1 MRAYLPAA
9 VRLLPH
15 RLTLC
20 PMAEIRLARSDDEI
34 RACYPI
40 MSQLRSHVGREEFLK
55 HVRRQ
60 ADEGYRLAFLEID
73 GRPATVAGYRI
84 LHQLVAG
91 KVLYVDDLVTD
102 EALRSGGL
110 GARMLEWLLSEARRA
125 GCRSF
130 ELDSATHRTPAH
142 RLYRRQGMDAT
153 SLHFRKPVR

>member
-1 MRAYLPAA
+1 
-9 VRLLPH
+9 
-15 RLTLC
+15 
-20 PMAEIRLARSDDEI
+20 MAEIRLARSDDEI
-34 RACYPI
+34 RACYPV
-40 MSQLRSHVGREEFLK
+40 MSQLRSHVGREEFLE

-73 GRPATVAGYRI
+73 GRPVTVAGYRI

-142 RLYRRQGMDAT
+142 RFYRRQGMDAT
-153 SLHFRKPVR
+153 SLHFRKRVR